1 MPPKRK
7 RKKRKKSRYHRG
19 VHVSSIAG
27 ECKYRSGWEKKYM
40 DYLDADSSVLSWSY
54 EKLAIE
60 YVSNQRTKKVRKYY
74 PDFQIEYKDGR
85 KVIVEIKPSRKLQH
99 ITVIKKVRAAKEWC
113 TVHNFVYKILTEI
126 ELKDLGLL

>member
-40 DYLDADSSVLSWSY
+40 DHLDVNPDVLTWSY
-54 EKLAIE
+54 EKLVIE
-60 YVSNQRTKKVRKYY
+60 YVSNQRTKKIRKYY

-85 KVIVEIKPSRKLQH
+85 KVVVEIKPSRKLQQA
-99 ITVIKKVRAAKEWC
+99 TVIKKIRAAKEWC
-113 TVHNFVYKILTEI
+113 TLNDHDYKILTEI
-126 ELKDLGLL
+126 ELRDLGVL